1 MRNFRNAQ
9 AEFQR
14 NIAGRYDECQR
25 IRGQGL
31 GSSPDGGAGG
41 FAATS
46 TTLAAASPAAPA
58 TAAAAGVIPALPAEG
73 GPCDDAAPGSGRL
86 DGRTLPVAEAVSS
99 LEGLARCRTG
109 VLWATKRMP
118 GSARD
123 KVKLAD
129 DFDALPDDF
138 AEYTR

>member
-31 GSSPDGGAGG
+31 GGSPDGGWSG
-41 FAATS
+41 FAEAST
-46 TTLAAASPAAPA
+46 TTLATASPAAPA
-58 TAAAAGVIPALPAEG
+58 TAAAAGVIPALPSEG
-73 GPCDDAAPGSGRL
+73 GPCDDAAAGSGRL
-86 DGRTLPVAEAVSS
+86 DGRRLAGAEAVSS
-99 LEGLARCRTG
+99 LEGLARCSTG

-118 GSARD
+118 GSRFSVSISRRVMSSA
-123 KVKLAD
+123 A
-129 DFDALPDDF
+129 
-138 AEYTR
+138 